1 MSGFIGGA
9 GSSPVFP
16 MLTRNDNTERL
27 MPRWYI
33 ELDPFYVVRVSAA
46 WDIFIGYETAWWPG
60 LGALDSPDG
69 DFFTHVDWSTPD
81 LWEPKGGGCNSRF
94 GITGITRDEYGSPLG
109 GVLVKLFRTINDEK
123 VDQIISDSFGNYLV
137 STPYYPEGHYLVQYK
152 TGTPDRFGS
161 SINTLVA
168 G

>member
-1 MSGFIGGA
+1 MTSFVGNATSAFSNQLAKDDKRMMPRYFVEADPFEVVRIGASWDLLMGYENFFWPGA
-9 GSSPVFP
+9 GRLDTP
-16 MLTRNDNTERL
+16 ND
-27 MPRWYI
+27 
-33 ELDPFYVVRVSAA
+33 
-46 WDIFIGYETAWWPG
+46 FI
-60 LGALDSPDG
+60 LGALW
-69 DFFTHVDWSTPD
+69 HSTPEMF
-81 LWEPKGGGCNSRF
+81 EPAGGGSNSRF
-94 GITGITRDEYGSPLG
+94 GIIGITRDEYGSPLG
-109 GVLVKLFRTINDEK
+109 GVLVKLFRTANDEK